1 MDNGIGLSV
10 NIKNQV
16 RIQVLYDVIKE
27 LCGAFNFPQKTLKI
41 LHKGIVEKQIL
52 SSVYAHYMDDSG
64 NSVGLV
70 RFNIDWNK
78 HKMYAD
84 TTMGKNIEIR
94 TDKPLIEQF
103 ALWSTDIVKYVQI
116 MQKELNVKTI
126 DVYFRYRD
134 EVRNDPIADKEAD
147 TFLGLK
153 KSTGNIKCNAEKNNV
168 FKRKMKF
175 VSEMLPEL
183 EIEIQSTK

>member
-1 MDNGIGLSV
+1 MDNNISLSV

-27 LCGAFNFPQKTLKI
+27 LCCAFDFPKSTLGI

-52 SSVYAHYMDDSG
+52 SSVYAHYIDDNG

-84 TTMGKNIEIR
+84 TTTGKHIEIQ

-103 ALWSTDIVKYVQI
+103 AIWSTDIVKYVQI
-116 MQKELNVKTI
+116 MQKELNVRTI

-134 EVRNDPIADKEAD
+134 EIRNSPTADKEAD
-147 TFLGLK
+147 NFLGLK
-153 KSTGNIKCNAEKNNV
+153 KSSKDIKYNNEKSDV
-168 FKRKMKF
+168 FERKMKF